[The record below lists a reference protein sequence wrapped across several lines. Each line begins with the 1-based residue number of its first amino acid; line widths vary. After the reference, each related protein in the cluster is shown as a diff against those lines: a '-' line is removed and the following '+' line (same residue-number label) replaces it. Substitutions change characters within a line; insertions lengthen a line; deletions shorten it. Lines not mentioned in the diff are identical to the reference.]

1 MRRNTQDA
9 SKAAAERQAIVA
21 GEVLK
26 SEGRAAMLKALEELM
41 AAGDAAQRHQ
51 PWDIT
56 MPAGLGS
63 QPLAQPFDEPLDGM
77 AIREVAEP
85 SVFRRFFGR

>member
-1 MRRNTQDA
+1 MRRNTHDLLQ
-9 SKAAAERQAIVA
+9 AAADRQAIVA

-26 SEGRAAMLKALEELM
+26 SEGRAAMLKALEALM

-56 MPAGLGS
+56 MPAELGS

-77 AIREVAEP
+77 AIREVVEP
-85 SVFRRFFGR
+85 GVFRRFFGR

>member
-1 MRRNTQDA
+1 MRHPKTDSTPNADTRA
-9 SKAAAERQAIVA
+9 VVA
-21 GEVLK
+21 RDVLA
-26 SEGRAAMLKALEELM
+26 SEGRAALLKALDELI

-56 MPAGLGS
+56 MPAGLS
-63 QPLAQPFDEPLDGM
+63 STPLAQPFDERLDGL
-77 AIREVAEP
+77 AIREVAEQ